1 MKDFKTLV
9 QTRRSHRKF
18 TDERVTAEEL
28 RLILRSAL
36 MSPTSKS
43 QRAWWFAVTD
53 DPQTLARLAE
63 AKDAG
68 GQFLKGAPLA
78 IVVMGD
84 PSTNDCWIEDGAI
97 AAIMMQLQAEDLG
110 LGTCWVQMRD
120 RKQKDGTPANKAIHS
135 IMGLPE
141 EQEVLAVIAVG
152 HAADERKPQDE
163 ARLKWENVINK
174 SDLTL

>member
-18 TDERVTAEEL
+18 TDEKVTAEEL
-28 RLILRSAL
+28 RLILRAAL

-43 QRAWWFAVTD
+43 QRAWRFAVTD
-53 DPQTLARLAE
+53 DPEALARLAE

-84 PSTNDCWIEDGAI
+84 PHTNDCWIEDGAI
-97 AAIMMQLQAEDLG
+97 AAIMMQMQAEELG
-110 LGTCWVQMRD
+110 LGTCWVQMRE
-120 RKQKDGTPANKAIHS
+120 RGRKDGTTANTAIHD
-135 IMGLPE
+135 ILQLPE
-141 EQEVLAVIAVG
+141 EQQVLAVIAIG

-163 ARLKWENVINK
+163 ERLKWENVINK
-174 SDLTL
+174 SNLPL